1 MTPGAEVT
9 PGGSKYPR
17 LTKQDGKQ
25 LFGDPNTSQSEQQ
38 QYDISGLSVIIDDS
52 PVQASSLVEE
62 PQRQTPG

>member
-62 PQRQTPG
+62 PHRQTPG